1 MLGFNKNGEIE
12 EVNCNQMGG
21 NTMAERKLALKR
33 APKRPELDALYEK
46 SRKHELSNEELK
58 VQRASFVYGNAP
70 EDSGIT
76 KESAKASVTRL
87 RLKSNAV

>member
-46 SRKHELSNEELK
+46 SRKHELS
-58 VQRASFVYGNAP
+58 
-70 EDSGIT
+70 
-76 KESAKASVTRL
+76 
-87 RLKSNAV
+87 KSLT